1 MRWGVTDLY
10 RFYNMPIISADG
22 TLPPPPNPRRLQA
35 FYLACAIVLNE
46 REEALAKIGFG
57 G

>member
-1 MRWGVTDLY
+1 MTDLY
-10 RFYNMPIISADG
+10 RFYNMPMIAADG